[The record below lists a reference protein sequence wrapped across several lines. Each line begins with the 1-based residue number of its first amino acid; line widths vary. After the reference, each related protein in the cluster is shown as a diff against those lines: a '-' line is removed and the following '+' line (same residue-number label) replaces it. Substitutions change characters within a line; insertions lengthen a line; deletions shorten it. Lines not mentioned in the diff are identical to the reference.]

1 MSKQIILVE
10 PRGFCA
16 GVARAIKILD
26 LALERTDGQV
36 YVRHQIIH
44 NRRVVRDYEEKGVRF
59 VESLNEVPE
68 GSIVVLSAHGTS
80 PEVFKKAK
88 KKKLIVVD
96 GVCPLVTKVHLEA
109 KRLVGA
115 GYFVIY
121 VGHRGHQEGIGV
133 LGEIPKGK
141 GLLIE
146 NIKEARECRLPDGAE
161 KVGVLT
167 QTTLNYDEVLEVI
180 EELQGRFPD
189 LKLPPG
195 GDICYATKGRQGA
208 VIKLAKEVGVVIV
221 VGSEESSNSKQLRE
235 RAEEQGVKSYLVDD
249 VNQIK
254 REWFEG
260 KDKIGVTA
268 GASGPDYLVE
278 EIIEKIKEIT
288 KGEVKDLIVEEDKV
302 EFSNLP
308 KELELI

>member
-68 GSIVVLSAHGTS
+68 ASIVVLSAHGTS

>member
-1 MSKQIILVE
+1 MSKQIILVQ

-16 GVARAIKILD
+16 GVSRAIRILD
-26 LALERTDGQV
+26 LALRKTDKQV
-36 YVRHQIIH
+36 YVRHNIIH
-44 NRRVVRDYEEKGVRF
+44 NRRVVKDYEKKKVKF

-109 KRLVGA
+109 KRLMDE

-133 LGEIPKGK
+133 LGEIPKEK
-141 GLLIE
+141 SLLIE
-146 NIKEARECRLPDGAE
+146 NIKEARECRLPEGVE

-167 QTTLNYDEVLEVI
+167 QTTLNYDEALEVI
-180 EELQGRFPD
+180 KELQKRFPD

-195 GDICYATKGRQGA
+195 GDICYATKGRQEA
-208 VIKLAKEVGVVIV
+208 VIKLAKEVEVVIV
-221 VGSEESSNSKQLRE
+221 VGSEESSNSKRLRE

-249 VNQIK
+249 VKQIK
-254 REWFEG
+254 RKWFEG
-260 KDKIGVTA
+260 KNEIGVTA

-278 EIIEKIKEIT
+278 EIIEMIKEIT
-288 KGEVKDLIVEEDKV
+288 KGEVRDLVIEEDKV

-308 KELELI
+308 EELELI